1 MPFNVIFKIIFYL
14 QIKVTI
20 FFRIKA
26 KIDKILLK
34 IKEKK
39 FPISKIDFNDINS
52 LKIIYFDF
60 KNPFL

>member
-1 MPFNVIFKIIFYL
+1 MPLNVIFKIIFYL
-14 QIKVTI
+14 QMKVTI

-39 FPISKIDFNDINS
+39 FPISKIDFNDINN

-60 KNPFL
+60 KNPIL

>member
-1 MPFNVIFKIIFYL
+1 M
-14 QIKVTI
+14 KVTI

-39 FPISKIDFNDINS
+39 FPISKIDFNDINN

-60 KNPFL
+60 KNPIL

>member
-1 MPFNVIFKIIFYL
+1 M
-14 QIKVTI
+14 KVTI

-39 FPISKIDFNDINS
+39 IPD
-52 LKIIYFDF
+52 LK
-60 KNPFL
+60 N